1 MINHLR
7 TLLFNKTADSFVQ
20 HAITYHRTDPSL
32 QYLLGELYIPP
43 SFRTVEVPT
52 ALDSVYDVLVPRMA
66 TRVQRN
72 YVVGSLMD
80 IVHTADLDGY
90 ARKHDSRI
98 TYIPGDTRYRR
109 MFDLDVR
116 VSRFG
121 NYDCKMYYLKMGDWS
136 QFPLKGDMFTW
147 SISPAKGRVT
157 VQDYK
162 GKTMVGDL
170 RFNSAGV
177 SSKVVLVPGFLEVY
191 FHSASSVIDSN
202 KEKFTL
208 GVTNVEP
215 FDIATTVERLRFELG
230 RSAKASQQL
239 FTGKETEVDNL
250 KLFKALWDSY
260 PDTAYQLAGVT
271 LAMGYKLH
279 ELS

>member
-1 MINHLR
+1 MINHMR

-20 HAITYHRTDPSL
+20 HSILYHRTDPSL

-43 SFRTVEVPT
+43 EFRTVEVP
-52 ALDSVYDVLVPRMA
+52 AVLSPVYDALVPRTS

-72 YVVGSLMD
+72 YSIGSLMD
-80 IVHTADLDGY
+80 LVHTADLDKY
-90 ARKHDSRI
+90 VRKHDARI
-98 TYIPGDTRYRR
+98 TYIPGDIRYRR

-121 NYDCKMYYLKMGDWS
+121 SYDCRMYYLKLGDWS
-136 QFPLKGDMFTW
+136 QFPLNGDMFTW
-147 SISPAKGRVT
+147 SISPSKGKVT

-162 GKTMVGDL
+162 GKTLVGDL

-177 SSKVVLVPGFLEVY
+177 SSKVVLVPGFLEIY
-191 FHSASSVIDSN
+191 FHSPSGIIDSN

-208 GVTNVEP
+208 GITNIEP
-215 FDIATTVERLRFELG
+215 FDIASTVESLRFELG
-230 RSAKASQQL
+230 RSAKAAQQL
-239 FTGKETEVDNL
+239 FTGRDTEMDDIN
-250 KLFKALWDSY
+250 LFKALWDNY
-260 PDTAYQLAGVT
+260 PDMAYQLAGIT
-271 LAMGYKLH
+271 LALGYKLN